1 MNLKEARSM
10 KNRISSNIW
19 ILIIAIVPF
28 IEKNITNDEA
38 AFKELTE
45 DLGLMST
52 PIIQVGDETLVGFNQ
67 KRLRELL
74 GLN

>member
-1 MNLKEARSM
+1 M